1 MKRYLTE
8 TEQQHL
14 LNTAKNTN
22 CPLAQRD
29 YWWMRLCINTGARV
43 TELSLFTAAQ
53 AEAALACGWLVALPQ
68 QRKGGKRGQEY
79 MVTPSVRQALQA
91 LLDIH
96 RAEAPPADTVQGPAP
111 LLWGRDGKRLSVR
124 SYQARLQ
131 HWAKAAGLGH
141 LHVSPHFLR
150 HTRAMNLLRRT
161 RAKNPLAVVQEA
173 LGHTSISSTG
183 IYTRMCREEY
193 EAALREADG
202 ARVPRAAARKAAAAA
217 AAASATAGAAL

>member
-8 TEQQHL
+8 AEQQQL
-14 LNTAKNTN
+14 LKAAKTNT

-53 AEAALACGWLVALPQ
+53 AEAALATGWLVALPQ

-79 MVTPSVRQALQA
+79 MVTASVRECLHA
-91 LLDIH
+91 LLAMH
-96 RAEAPPADTVQGPAP
+96 RADAPPADTVEGDAP
-111 LLWGRDGKRLSVR
+111 LLWGRDGQRLSVR

-161 RAKNPLAVVQEA
+161 RAANPLAVVQEA
-173 LGHTSISSTG
+173 LGHASISSTG
-183 IYTRMCREEY
+183 IYTKMSREEF
-193 EAALREADG
+193 EAAIRQADG

-217 AAASATAGAAL
+217 ATGATAGAAL